1 MNWRTPL
8 IGLLLALIVA
18 GLVIAAAGYSP
29 LQAYGALLRGSFG
42 SIGGVAQAL
51 QRSMPLIFTGLSVAA
66 ALRCGLIN
74 IGAEGQLL
82 MGALAAAYVGYAFSL
97 PWGLHLVA
105 ALAAAAAAGGL
116 WAAVAGFL
124 KVARGAHEVI
134 ITIMLNYV
142 AVYLTSYLVNYPLK
156 VEGPV
161 AQTPMVEATARLARF
176 GGTELSWAFPL
187 AVMAALVTAYY
198 LFRTQ
203 SGYELRAVGR
213 GIKSAKTAG
222 IPVERTLVLSMAISG
237 ALAGLGGAGAVL
249 GTHYRFIQGFSPGY
263 GYDGIAV
270 AVLGQSHPLGVLASS
285 FLFGV
290 LRAGGMTMDR
300 TTPIPIDFIV
310 VIQALVI
317 LFVATPKLISLLRA
331 KGGVSRG

>member
-1 MNWRTPL
+1 MNWRTSL

-18 GLVIAAAGYSP
+18 GFVILAAGYSP

-42 SIGGVAQAL
+42 SVGGVAQAL

-66 ALRCGLIN
+66 AMRCGLIN

-82 MGALAAAYVGYAFSL
+82 MGAVAAAYVGFAFSL
-97 PWGLHLVA
+97 PGGLHLIA
-105 ALAAAAAAGGL
+105 ALVAAAAAGGL
-116 WAAVAGFL
+116 WAALAGFL
-124 KVARGAHEVI
+124 KVVRGAHEVI

-142 AVYLTSYLVNYPLK
+142 AVHLTSYLVNYPLK

-187 AVMAALVTAYY
+187 AVIAALVTAYY

-213 GIKSAKTAG
+213 GIQSARTAG
-222 IPVERTLVLSMAISG
+222 IPVEKTLVLSMAISG

-270 AVLGQSHPLGVLASS
+270 AVLGGSHPLGVLASS

-300 TTPIPIDFIV
+300 TTPVPIDFIV

-317 LFVATPKLISLLRA
+317 LFVATPKLISLVRQ
-331 KGGVSRG
+331 KGGVPRG